1 MKRAFITGF
10 VIWLLATITL
20 RLTGQWIFASK
31 LALFVISAPL
41 MFAVPRLLFS
51 RASIDPAHAAIA
63 LVTPGMLLDT
73 ISAIWFAQV
82 FPNIPHE
89 AAGLFGG
96 WLLFCN
102 VVALVSALT
111 MRARATFAGY
121 SAGSV
126 PSDPE

>member
-10 VIWLLATITL
+10 LIWLLATIAL

-41 MFAVPRLLFS
+41 MFAVPRFLFS

-73 ISAIWFAQV
+73 ISAIWFAQA
-82 FPNIPHE
+82 FPNIPRE

-111 MRARATFAGY
+111 MRPATFAGY